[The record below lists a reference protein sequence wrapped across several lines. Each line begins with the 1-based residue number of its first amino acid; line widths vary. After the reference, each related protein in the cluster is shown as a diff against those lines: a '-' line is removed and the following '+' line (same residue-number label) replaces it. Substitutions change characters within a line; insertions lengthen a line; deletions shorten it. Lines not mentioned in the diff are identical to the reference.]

1 MCDTCKLIDE
11 AMVNRI
17 GPVILANM
25 VVSKTDL
32 ATTVENM
39 REVMVTEARSNP
51 SDFGISTEVELNHMI
66 GEVNGWLNTAAAR
79 IAENMDRL
87 RQLVALMPEV
97 PDTFPTDTKE
107 NS

>member
-25 VVSKTDL
+25 IASKTDL

-39 REVMVTEARSNP
+39 REVLVTEARSNAA
-51 SDFGISTEVELNHMI
+51 DLGVTTDTELNHMI

-79 IAENMDRL
+79 IAENMDRM
-87 RQLVALMPEV
+87 RQLVSLMPEV